1 MLTARVQPASIA
13 AASQVGQRSQV
24 RVLPDGGRGAL
35 EMRGIEQTF
44 LMVLPTASPG
54 AGVERMI
61 RHYPQAL

>member
-13 AASQVGQRSQV
+13 AASQV